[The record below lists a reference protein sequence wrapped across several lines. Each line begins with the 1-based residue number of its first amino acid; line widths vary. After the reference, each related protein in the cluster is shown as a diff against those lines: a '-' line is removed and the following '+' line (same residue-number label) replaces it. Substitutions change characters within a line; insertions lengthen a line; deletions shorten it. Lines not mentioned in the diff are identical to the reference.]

1 MGRLSPLNEKL
12 VATVNKNQEFK
23 AGDLVEAYGVSG
35 RVEAADVQPTIVW
48 PIKVKFSCGQKL
60 SFTED
65 GKLELWHK
73 IPSLKLIS
81 RPQKTEKKKVWV
93 KAYEQNP
100 AAGHEEPRYILVQ
113 IEVEAPVEE

>member
-1 MGRLSPLNEKL
+1 LDRLSPLNEKL

-23 AGDLVEAYGVSG
+23 VGDLVEAFGLFGEVVRIEYAS
-35 RVEAADVQPTIVW
+35 RYPVEVRYQNDSIEIFCA
-48 PIKVKFSCGQKL
+48 
-60 SFTED
+60 D
-65 GKLELWHK
+65 GKAEKWHK

-100 AAGHEEPRYILVQ
+100 AAGHEEPRYIPVQ
-113 IEVEAPVEE
+113 IEAEVTVEE